1 MDRSERARKPADENP
16 RWLATPIALKRHYT
30 PERDAMVA
38 ALRVALGWGA
48 SAWTESGR

>member
-1 MDRSERARKPADENP
+1 MDGTERGRKPENENA
-16 RWLATPIALKRHYT
+16 RWLATPIALERHYV

-48 SAWTESGR
+48 QEWTEPEP